1 MVAEHV
7 KNGEYFL
14 LLKLDLICNKVLSF
28 GDHVSMN
35 VFKNDLNFIEKLLTE
50 AKKNKNSSNLD
61 KSNEP
66 EYDYA
71 ILVVNPQN
79 MTLSDVRIQLSS
91 YLGDQGWGR
100 NTHKRYGVGVPPVGY
115 PDGPEWTGPQW
126 TDFKGVSKRGSY
138 SSAQLNQ

>member
-1 MVAEHV
+1 
-7 KNGEYFL
+7 
-14 LLKLDLICNKVLSF
+14 
-28 GDHVSMN
+28 MN
-35 VFKNDLNFIEKLLTE
+35 VFKNDLNFIENLLTE

-71 ILVVNPQN
+71 RLFVDPHN

-100 NTHKRYGVGVPPVGY
+100 NTHKRHGVGVPPVGY

-126 TDFKGVSKRGSY
+126 NEFKGVSKITKEIE
-138 SSAQLNQ
+138 LK

>member
-35 VFKNDLNFIEKLLTE
+35 VFKNDLNVKEKLLTQ
-50 AKKNKNSSNLD
+50 ARKKQNSGITSNLD
-61 KSNEP
+61 NSNQP

-71 ILVVNPQN
+71 RLFVKPQN
-79 MTLSDVRIQLSS
+79 MT
-91 YLGDQGWGR
+91 
-100 NTHKRYGVGVPPVGY
+100 
-115 PDGPEWTGPQW
+115 
-126 TDFKGVSKRGSY
+126 
-138 SSAQLNQ
+138 